1 MLKITTAKTPLA
13 PRILLYGPAGI
24 GKTTLGS
31 LFPGAVILPVED
43 GADGLDCPKLPR
55 PANWE
60 GVIATL
66 TELVADHQGIKTL
79 VVDSITEVERMAQ
92 KYVATENKVHVVE
105 DIPYG
110 RGFPAV
116 AAEIIKALDLL
127 TALRAKG
134 VAIILIGHMSVI
146 KYEDPRTAG
155 YDRFQPALHKSC
167 GPLITQWCDAV
178 LCANYRVYTE
188 DRTGGFN
195 KTTTKAK
202 GEGERV
208 IYCDEKP
215 THIAKN
221 RYWLPSEV
229 SFSWNEILTGI
240 SKAFA
245 PRALA
250 QVAAAVPEAVIAATI
265 QPIQPIQ
272 QPAEITAET
281 SATAQKEG

>member
-1 MLKITTAKTPLA
+1 MLKITTTKTPMA

-31 LFPGAVILPVED
+31 VFPGAVILPVED
-43 GADGLDCPKLPR
+43 GADGIECPKLPR
-55 PANWE
+55 PGNWE
-60 GVIATL
+60 AVLATL
-66 TELVADHQGIKTL
+66 QELAVDHQGIKTL
-79 VVDSITEVERMAQ
+79 VIDSITEVERMAQ
-92 KYVATENKVHVVE
+92 RFIAAKANVPVIDDV
-105 DIPYG
+105 PYG

-116 AAEIIKALDLL
+116 AVEINKALDLL
-127 TALRAKG
+127 LALRGKG

-155 YDRFQPALHKSC
+155 YDRFQPALHKTC
-167 GPLITQWCDAV
+167 APIVTQWCDAV

-195 KTTTKAK
+195 KTTTKGK

-229 SFSWNEILTGI
+229 SFSWTEILAGI
-240 SKAFA
+240 AKSFA
-245 PRALA
+245 PRAVA
-250 QVAAAVPEAVIAATI
+250 QVASAVPEAVIAAAAT
-265 QPIQPIQ
+265 QTNTST

>member
-1 MLKITTAKTPLA
+1 MLKITTAKTTLA

-31 LFPGAVILPVED
+31 MFPGAVILPVED
-43 GADGLDCPKLPR
+43 GADGLECPKLPR
-55 PANWE
+55 PVNWE
-60 GVIATL
+60 AVIATL
-66 TELVADHQGIKTL
+66 QELVIDHQGIKTL
-79 VVDSITEVERMAQ
+79 VVDSITEVERMVQRFTAE
-92 KYVATENKVHVVE
+92 KLGIKAIS
-105 DIPYG
+105 DIPYQK
-110 RGFPAV
+110 GFDNV
-116 AAEIIKALDLL
+116 VVEMVSLVNLL

-229 SFSWNEILTGI
+229 SFSWGEILTGI
-240 SKAFA
+240 GKAFA
-245 PRALA
+245 PSAVA
-250 QVAAAVPEAVIAATI
+250 GVAAT
-265 QPIQPIQ
+265 QPINQS
-272 QPAEITAET
+272 QPAEITADN